1 MGIASIPAHGA
12 VSVGGGRQVDPMR
25 VGAVDR
31 AKPQVFW
38 NGDTDTRLRLAQ
50 YALDNA
56 HDSLLIHDQHGR
68 LVYFNRATAEGLGY
82 SPDAFAKLD
91 PADLVGDEALDA
103 LAKHRD
109 TALQKGSTRY
119 LTSRAAADGSRRI
132 FEVESRRIDSPD
144 GPLVVS
150 AAQDVTERI
159 HADHIMR
166 HLAFH
171 DPLTD
176 LANRALFDDRLEQA
190 LLGAQRHG
198 SVVGLAYLDVDEF
211 KLVND
216 TYGHSFGD
224 DVLKA
229 LGMRLADGV
238 RSEDTV
244 ARLGG
249 DEFAIIFPHL
259 SHADDLEPI
268 AEKLSAQLSA
278 PMVIEGTEL
287 VLEVSHGLA
296 VFDPETDDA
305 RSLIMRADICMYEAK
320 RARSAARVLR

>member
-1 MGIASIPAHGA
+1 
-12 VSVGGGRQVDPMR
+12 VDNL
-25 VGAVDR
+25 
-31 AKPQVFW
+31 KPQVFW
-38 NGDTDTRLRLAQ
+38 SADSQTRLQLAQ

-56 HDSLLIHDQHGR
+56 RDSLLIHDEQGR
-68 LVYFNRATAEGLGY
+68 LVYFNRATAVGLGY
-82 SPDAFAKLD
+82 TPEEFTRLN
-91 PADLVGDEALDA
+91 PADLVGDEPLGAVA
-103 LAKHRD
+103 RHRE
-109 TALQKGSTRY
+109 TALQSGSTHY

-132 FEVESRRIDSPD
+132 FEVESRRIETAD

-190 LLGAQRHG
+190 LLGAQRHH

-211 KLVND
+211 KHVND
-216 TYGHSFGD
+216 TYGHGFGD
-224 DVLKA
+224 EVLKA
-229 LGMRLADGV
+229 LGQRLANGV

-259 SHADDLEPI
+259 THENDLAPI
-268 AEKLSAQLSA
+268 AQKLSAQLSA

-296 VFDPETDDA
+296 IFDPAADNA
-305 RSLIMRADICMYEAK
+305 RSLIMRADVQMYEAK
-320 RARSAARVLR
+320 RARSATRVLR